1 MLKSSFAVVIIM
13 SCGFAFAE
21 ENPRAAAADSERS
34 VAERKSS
41 TSLPAPAKRS
51 ARSQANAT
59 PSPAATPAPRN
70 FFQRLFGRRTK
81 PVQRV
86 APATTPQPVASRP
99 RRPRSS
105 TTVERQEATNT
116 ETETTKKKGEPKAP
130 SEKPAK
136 EAAADG
142 QVKETA
148 AKPDEG
154 TAPETSAPPKQKSGK
169 GSRTTAKK
177 ATPPPD
183 LTTPEAQEKWKYDE
197 ARTKASE
204 DQEVRALKEKAD
216 TAPNEDEGRRALR
229 AYNKALFDKMRRID
243 PTIKERIDAMEA
255 GVMKRLGE

>member
-21 ENPRAAAADSERS
+21 ENPRAAAADSEGS

-41 TSLPAPAKRS
+41 TSLPAPARRS
-51 ARSQANAT
+51 ARLQASAT
-59 PSPAATPAPRN
+59 PLPAATPAPRS

-81 PVQRV
+81 PTAQRV
-86 APATTPQPVASRP
+86 APATTPQPVAPRP
-99 RRPRSS
+99 RRPRSG
-105 TTVERQEATNT
+105 TTVGRQEATSE
-116 ETETTKKKGEPKAP
+116 ETETSKKKAEPKAA
-130 SEKPAK
+130 SEKP
-136 EAAADG
+136 ESADG
-142 QVKETA
+142 QVKDTG

-154 TAPETSAPPKQKSGK
+154 TATETSAPPKQKSGK
-169 GSRTTAKK
+169 GSRATAKR

-204 DQEVRALKEKAD
+204 DQEVRTLKEKAD
-216 TAPNEDEGRRALR
+216 ASPNEDEGRRALR